1 MAENVLSQDE
11 IDALLSA
18 MDSGAVDVKP
28 EAPKAAEAVVEAYD
42 LTSQNIMLRDQF
54 SALEEVY
61 DKYSGSLQ
69 TSLSALLQNP
79 LEVRFVSTEMVKY
92 GEIIQAFANPTSF
105 TVFGMEPL
113 IGSSLLAVE
122 PGLVFSMIDCM
133 FGGKGTPLKAKR
145 EFTRIELGMMRRLTQ
160 ELLGQFEKAW
170 ESVFAIRVVPRKV
183 ETKPDFVHLVSPDEL
198 MIVIVFS
205 LSGEAFAGN
214 FHFCVSYRM
223 LEPIKDKLSS
233 RYLRSKDTVHAF
245 SDRIQALLEETE
257 VHLSAVLGSAEH
269 TFGDLLSLQPDDI
282 LTLSAGPQDPITV
295 VVEGVPKYL
304 GFPGIIK
311 GNRAVEILAPIAEKR
326 EKGGP
331 S

>member
-18 MDSGAVDVKP
+18 MDSGAVDIKP
-28 EAPKAAEAVVEAYD
+28 EAGKPVTVESYD

-69 TSLSALLQNP
+69 ASLSTLLQNS

-92 GEIIQAFANPTSF
+92 GEFIQAFANPTSF
-105 TVFGMEPL
+105 TVFTMEPL
-113 IGSSLLAVE
+113 IGSALLAVE

-133 FGGKGTPLKAKR
+133 FGGKGTPLKTKR
-145 EFTRIELGMMRRLTQ
+145 EFTRIELGLLKKLTQ
-160 ELLGQFEKAW
+160 DLLGHFEKAW
-170 ESVFAIRVVPRKV
+170 ESVFSIRVASRKT

-205 LSGEAFAGN
+205 LGSEAFAGN
-214 FHFCVSYRM
+214 FHFCLSYRM
-223 LEPIKDKLSS
+223 LEPIKDKLST
-233 RYLRSKDTVHAF
+233 RYLRSKDTVYTF
-245 SDRIQALLEETE
+245 SDRIQALLEETQ
-257 VHLSAVLGSAEH
+257 VHLSVELGSAEH

-282 LTLSAGPQDPITV
+282 LTLNSGPQDPIAV
-295 VVEGVPKYL
+295 VVEGVPKFIGY
-304 GFPGIIK
+304 PGIIK
-311 GNRAVEILAPIAEKR
+311 GNRAVEILSPIAEKS
-326 EKGGP
+326 EKGEV

>member
-1 MAENVLSQDE
+1 M
-11 IDALLSA
+11 
-18 MDSGAVDVKP
+18 
-28 EAPKAAEAVVEAYD
+28 
-42 LTSQNIMLRDQF
+42 
-54 SALEEVY
+54 
-61 DKYSGSLQ
+61 
-69 TSLSALLQNP
+69 
-79 LEVRFVSTEMVKY
+79 RFVSTEMVKY
-92 GEIIQAFANPTSF
+92 GEFIQAFANPTSF

-122 PGLVFSMIDCM
+122 SGLVFSMIDCM

-145 EFTRIELGMMRRLTQ
+145 EFTRIELGMMRRLTH

-233 RYLRSKDTVHAF
+233 RYLRSYDLADPRAPMLEWELEVGEGSLEATPAVWNGTIYLATASYSAPTQK
-245 SDRIQALLEETE
+245 LLPPA
-257 VHLSAVLGSAEH
+257 VPPSAIVSPVRGLVMAMG
-269 TFGDLLSLQPDDI
+269 FG
-282 LTLSAGPQDPITV
+282 TAN
-295 VVEGVPKYL
+295 E
-304 GFPGIIK
+304 
-311 GNRAVEILAPIAEKR
+311 
-326 EKGGP
+326 
-331 S
+331 